1 MPKKMKKALIIGAG
15 ALGSA
20 FLSSTKDEFDEI
32 TIFDGDVISKEN
44 LKNQPFYRDADFNKI
59 ISKANFAAEK
69 MNSINPKIK
78 YYSYNKYFTK
88 ENIEFVKDY
97 DIVLDFTDNIKSRLI
112 INKAVVEFGK
122 PTVFASINEKE
133 LFLFFYKDTKACF
146 NCLIRNANGRI
157 REGCESLVLPPSE
170 KTIDFMHDKITDFII
185 GKINGG
191 ELQVFSLYNKKNIN
205 IKIKKDENCEE
216 CSLHSFKIA
225 SNSVVQLCASGL
237 KFSLG
242 REIDFSLLQEEFKDG
257 RIIDE
262 YFIYRNRGKSVIIS
276 SKGDF
281 LFTGYQI
288 QEAKHLISILFD
300 KYSK

>member
-1 MPKKMKKALIIGAG
+1 M
-15 ALGSA
+15 
-20 FLSSTKDEFDEI
+20 EI
-32 TIFDGDVISKEN
+32 KINSEN
-44 LKNQPFYRDADFNKI
+44 
-59 ISKANFAAEK
+59 
-69 MNSINPKIK
+69 
-78 YYSYNKYFTK
+78 
-88 ENIEFVKDY
+88 ENIYLDRKVINFTVK
-97 DIVLDFTDNIKSRLI
+97 LKSG
-112 INKAVVEFGK
+112 E
-122 PTVFASINEKE
+122 
-133 LFLFFYKDTKACF
+133 
-146 NCLIRNANGRI
+146 NAK
-157 REGCESLVLPPSE
+157 L
-170 KTIDFMHDKITDFII
+170 
-185 GKINGG
+185 
-191 ELQVFSLYNKKNIN
+191 
-205 IKIKKDENCEE
+205 DENCEE

-262 YFIYRNRGKSVIIS
+262 YFIYRNRGKSVIMS